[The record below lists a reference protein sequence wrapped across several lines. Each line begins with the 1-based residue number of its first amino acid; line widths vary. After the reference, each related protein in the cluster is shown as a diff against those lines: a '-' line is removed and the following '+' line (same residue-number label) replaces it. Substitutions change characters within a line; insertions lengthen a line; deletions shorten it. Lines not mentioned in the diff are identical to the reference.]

1 MNRSSKPRK
10 VALVAAMRKLI
21 LILNAAIR
29 DKVPWRE
36 DPVSTAT
43 EA

>member
-1 MNRSSKPRK
+1 MNRSGKPRK

-21 LILNAAIR
+21 LILNAVIR
-29 DKVPWRE
+29 DQVSWRE

>member
-10 VALVAAMRKLI
+10 VALMAAMRKLS
-21 LILNAAIR
+21 LILNAVIR
-29 DKVPWRE
+29 DQVPWRE
-36 DPVSTAT
+36 DPVSMAT